1 LEKELKYKRKNLKT
15 KIEEWGE
22 DLEDKPRVLEKITR
36 VKKKEINPWFM
47 ILPAFLLL
55 LILNIFPLIWSLGIS
70 FYRFSIIIKEIPRYV
85 GGLNYINILT
95 NPETW
100 DRVIRTGI
108 YVVYSISLQFG
119 LSLLVTLLLFETFR
133 GKRIII
139 TLFMIP
145 FMIAPV
151 ASALIF
157 RYLLD
162 ENLGPVNSILNSLIG
177 YKPLWFSTDI
187 SPLGIPYALLTVILV
202 ETWIWTP
209 FVTFL
214 LLAGMS
220 AIPQDLVEQ
229 SRADGLKFRYKFRYV
244 ILPYIKPMMAIALIF
259 RFMDSLKTFDS
270 VYILTAGGPGSTT
283 ELISVYIYRVAFE
296 RWDFGSATAISYLV
310 LVIVIFMTNV
320 FMRYII
326 GVSSVEKG

>member
-1 LEKELKYKRKNLKT
+1 VLQ
-15 KIEEWGE
+15 
-22 DLEDKPRVLEKITR
+22 DKPRGFNKTTR
-36 VKKKEINPWFM
+36 VRKKEINPWFM

-55 LILNIFPLIWSLGIS
+55 LFLNIFPLIWSLGIS
-70 FYRFSIIIKEIPRYV
+70 FYKFSIIIKEVPRYV

-95 NPETW
+95 SPETW
-100 DRVIRTGI
+100 DRVFRTGI
-108 YVVYSISLQFG
+108 YVVYSIVLQFG
-119 LSLLVTLLLFETFR
+119 LSLLVVLLLFEAFR
-133 GKRIII
+133 GRRVII

-162 ENLGPVNSILNSLIG
+162 ENLGPVNFILNSLIG
-177 YKPLWFSTDI
+177 YKPLWFSTDR

-209 FVTFL
+209 FITFL
-214 LLAGMS
+214 LFAGMS

-229 SRADGLKFRYKFRYV
+229 SRVDGLKFRYKFRYV
-244 ILPYIKPMMAIALIF
+244 ILPYIKPMIAIALIF

-296 RWDFGSATAISYLV
+296 RWDLGSATAISYLV

-320 FMRYII
+320 FMRYIVR
-326 GVSSVEKG
+326 VSGGERS